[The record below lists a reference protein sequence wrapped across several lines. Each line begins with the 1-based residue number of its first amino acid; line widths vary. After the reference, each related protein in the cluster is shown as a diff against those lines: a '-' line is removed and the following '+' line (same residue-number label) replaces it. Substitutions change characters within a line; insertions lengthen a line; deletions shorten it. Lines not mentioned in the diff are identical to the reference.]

1 MSINTA
7 KDAEDLRVPAGV
19 TKGDQVAAQYSYKST
34 VIFLKR
40 VIKNKDHKN

>member
-34 VIFLKR
+34 VILKR
-40 VIKNKDHKN
+40 EMKNNEHKN